1 MTIPTLPRP
10 VAPPR
15 ETEAHSVPPR
25 RTLAGLVRG
34 RPDDP
39 IWARPAALTLLVSTA
54 VLYLWNLSAS
64 GWANSY
70 YAAAVQAGTQSWKAF
85 LFGSLDAGNIITVDK
100 TPASLWVMELS
111 GRIFGFSSWSMLAPQ
126 ALEGVAAVGLLYL
139 AVRRVSGPAAGL
151 AAGAALALTPVAAL
165 MFRFNNPDALLVL
178 LLVASAWCTVRAL
191 ERATDRAGTRWL
203 MLAGVCLGFGFLTK
217 MLQAFLVLPAL
228 GVVFLLFAAGPVRR
242 RIGQLLL
249 AGLALIA
256 SAGWWIALVQLW
268 PASSRP
274 YVGGST
280 NNSVLELALGYNG
293 LSRILGNTG
302 GGPGG
307 VGGGTAGAPGGGGNG
322 GNTGF
327 GGASGLL
334 RMFGDSFGTEVSWLL
349 PAALLGLALTL
360 WTTRRAA
367 RTDLTRASAVLWGL
381 WLLVTAAV
389 FSFMSGTV
397 HPYYAVALAPAI
409 AALVAT
415 GGQQAWQHRDH
426 LVARVG
432 LASMVA
438 STGIW
443 GITLLARTP
452 DWHPELRYALVPLT
466 VVASVAVLL
475 TGARA
480 RARLAGATL
489 VAVLLTGLA
498 GTGAY
503 AVQTA
508 AVAHSGSI
516 PTSGPSGSAMG
527 GGMRPTGMPS
537 GMPSGMGQQ
546 PTGTQPT
553 GSQPTGTQ
561 PGGAGRSG
569 GESASDSAVVALLRA
584 STTTWAAATTGAQ
597 SAASLELSSGTSVIG
612 IGGFTGSD
620 PAPTLAQFKALVAAG
635 QVHYYV
641 VSGGGQGGGPG
652 GGPGG
657 GSGSGSTIQEWVAA
671 TFTATTV
678 GNATVYDLTS
688 ATS

>member
-1 MTIPTLPRP
+1 
-10 VAPPR
+10 
-15 ETEAHSVPPR
+15 
-25 RTLAGLVRG
+25 
-34 RPDDP
+34 
-39 IWARPAALTLLVSTA
+39 
-54 VLYLWNLSAS
+54 
-64 GWANSY
+64 
-70 YAAAVQAGTQSWKAF
+70 
-85 LFGSLDAGNIITVDK
+85 
-100 TPASLWVMELS
+100 
-111 GRIFGFSSWSMLAPQ
+111 
-126 ALEGVAAVGLLYL
+126 
-139 AVRRVSGPAAGL
+139 
-151 AAGAALALTPVAAL
+151 
-165 MFRFNNPDALLVL
+165 
-178 LLVASAWCTVRAL
+178 
-191 ERATDRAGTRWL
+191 
-203 MLAGVCLGFGFLTK
+203 
-217 MLQAFLVLPAL
+217 
-228 GVVFLLFAAGPVRR
+228 
-242 RIGQLLL
+242 
-249 AGLALIA
+249 
-256 SAGWWIALVQLW
+256 
-268 PASSRP
+268 
-274 YVGGST
+274 
-280 NNSVLELALGYNG
+280 
-293 LSRILGNTG
+293 
-302 GGPGG
+302 
-307 VGGGTAGAPGGGGNG
+307 
-322 GNTGF
+322 
-327 GGASGLL
+327 
-334 RMFGDSFGTEVSWLL
+334 
-349 PAALLGLALTL
+349 
-360 WTTRRAA
+360 
-367 RTDLTRASAVLWGL
+367 
-381 WLLVTAAV
+381 
-389 FSFMSGTV
+389 
-397 HPYYAVALAPAI
+397 
-409 AALVAT
+409 
-415 GGQQAWQHRDH
+415 
-426 LVARVG
+426 
-432 LASMVA
+432 MVA

-537 GMPSGMGQQ
+537 GMPSGAGQQ
-546 PTGTQPT
+546 PTGTL
-553 GSQPTGTQ
+553 
-561 PGGAGRSG
+561 PGGGQSGGRSG
-569 GESASDSAVVALLRA
+569 GESASDSAVIALLRA

-635 QVHYYV
+635 QVHYFV